1 MSRFYVTLPSN
12 SSMDYYPENTVARY
26 TTRLSSP
33 IELEGDWEVGLAEM
47 SIPCV
52 VYNVV
57 ADQCYYSI
65 SLGNVHY
72 PPIVVEQGHYKRMF
86 DLIEAMHSEM
96 PKDIFG
102 TEFIKFATNSG
113 YIEMTFAE
121 IHRYVLSIR
130 FSESLANILGA
141 DADVA
146 YNQANALTTR
156 KFSLKDG
163 DVNSVYIYCDILE
176 HVTVGDTKA
185 PLLRIVDK
193 PRKQYGN
200 VHRNFNPILY
210 VPLQK
215 KNFDTVEINIMTDS
229 GQSVPFRFGKSFVVL
244 EFRRVLHSYL
254 EL

>member
-1 MSRFYVTLPSN
+1 
-12 SSMDYYPENTVARY
+12 
-26 TTRLSSP
+26 
-33 IELEGDWEVGLAEM
+33 M

-57 ADQCYYSI
+57 ADQCYYTI

-72 PPIVVEQGHYKRMF
+72 PPTVVEQGHYKRMF

-102 TEFIKFATNSG
+102 TEFIKFTSTSG
-113 YIEMTFAE
+113 SIEMTFAE
-121 IHRYVLSIR
+121 IHRYDLSIR
-130 FSESLANILGA
+130 CCESLANILGA

-146 YNQANALTTR
+146 YNHANALTTR
-156 KFSLKDG
+156 EFSLKDG

-215 KNFDTVEINIMTDS
+215 K
-229 GQSVPFRFGKSFVVL
+229 
-244 EFRRVLHSYL
+244 